1 MSQIIT
7 LYTLALTPNEQTG
20 EEITIEKHEI
30 SEEECKYYFEE
41 DIAEDLEDAAK
52 YLLYENTVM
61 EYEQGFI
68 RCIIL
73 TPQQLWAIKG
83 YSLDEN

>member
-1 MSQIIT
+1 MSQVIT

-20 EEITIEKHEI
+20 EEVTIEKHTI
-30 SEEECKYYFEE
+30 LEEECKYYFDEN
-41 DIAEDLEDAAK
+41 DTDDLEYAAK
-52 YLLYENTVM
+52 HLLYETTVM
-61 EYEQGFI
+61 EYEQNFI

-73 TPQQLWAIKG
+73 TPQQLDVIKG